1 MGAQQDGWGLSQTLT
16 IMALAAKVAAS
27 GRPQKPKRVLG
38 CGMAM
43 ITTHDFRVDEVLP
56 VIDEP

>member
-1 MGAQQDGWGLSQTLT
+1 
-16 IMALAAKVAAS
+16 MALAGSVAAS

-43 ITTHDFRVDEVLP
+43 ITAHDFRVDEVLP